1 MDSTS
6 EKASSIFDSLK
17 TNNFEA
23 DINSAESLTGYQ
35 KDYGLSTIPWYFW
48 LMLVLVL
55 AFFGFNIFVY
65 LAKGTDDISNFF
77 GPIIEKIGSFF
88 GVALVNTT
96 NQTASVAVT
105 GANAIATSVGAT
117 QGASV
122 ANLKPLTDAAQNST
136 LYTILNSVSPEAN
149 KTIKAVSNPSD
160 NDEEYA
166 ADDSH
171 SSIQQ
176 SKSSNKSG
184 WCYIGEDR
192 GFRTCTQVSEK
203 DTCMSGSIFPSQ
215 DICINP
221 SLRA

>member
-1 MDSTS
+1 MDSIG
-6 EKASSIFDSLK
+6 EKSSSIFDSLK

-35 KDYGLSTIPWYFW
+35 EDYSLSAIPWYFW

-77 GPIIEKIGSFF
+77 GPIIAKIGSFF
-88 GVALVNTT
+88 GVVLVNTAD
-96 NQTASVAVT
+96 QTASVAAT
-105 GANAIATSVGAT
+105 GANAIATSVGST

-122 ANLKPLTDAAQNST
+122 ANLKPLTDSAQNT
-136 LYTILNSVSPEAN
+136 NLYTILNSVSPEMTKTAAN
-149 KTIKAVSNPSD
+149 LPD
-160 NDEEYA
+160 NNKEYI

-176 SKSSNKSG
+176 SKSANKAG

-192 GFRTCTQVSEK
+192 GFRTCAQISEK
-203 DTCMSGSIFPSQ
+203 DTCMSGNIFPSQ